1 MTDRV
6 TPALDRVYSAIAD
19 PTRRAMLAALTRGDL
34 TVGTL
39 AERFPLSLNG
49 VSKHV
54 KVLER
59 AGLVTRRVDGREHWI
74 RLEPRPLRAA
84 SHWLERYR
92 VFWEGRL
99 DALEAML
106 VADQQSSARPRS
118 SSRRSHRSGH
128 TRGF

>member
-1 MTDRV
+1 MTDR
-6 TPALDRVYSAIAD
+6 TAPALDRVYAAIAD
-19 PTRRAMLAALTRGDL
+19 PTRRAMLAALSRGDL

-39 AERFPLSLNG
+39 AGQFPLSLNG

-59 AGLVTRRVDGREHWI
+59 AGLVKRRVDGREHWI

-84 SHWLERYR
+84 SEWLDRYR

-106 VADQQSSARPRS
+106 VAGQRSSARPRS
-118 SSRRSHRSGH
+118 SGRRSHRSGH
-128 TRGF
+128 NRDV

>member
-1 MTDRV
+1 MTDRSAR
-6 TPALDRVYSAIAD
+6 ALDRVYGAIAD

-34 TVGTL
+34 TVGAL
-39 AERFPLSLNG
+39 AEQFPLSLNG

-84 SHWLERYR
+84 SDWLERYR
-92 VFWEGRL
+92 LFWDARL

-106 VADQQSSARPRS
+106 VGDRPSSARPRS
-118 SSRRSHRSGH
+118 SRRGTHHSGRSRDV
-128 TRGF
+128 